1 MVNEWMPNSAPD
13 APDQEMSRLS
23 IEPPPRQ
30 SYLLPHILL
39 TDYTGDG
46 TDDSGTDEEM
56 NSGTDDESCSEQ
68 RFCDTCDDHIGEEVG
83 EDCFCVDGYNLCYE
97 CYVVCCFPCAR
108 QGSQCEGT
116 EPMLH
121 ADVGT
126 HGRNMFRTLEEMGF
140 RLIYDDAQHGT
151 HYCCEN
157 CLTEEERQAEAQAE
171 AQTRIN

>member
-13 APDQEMSRLS
+13 APDEEMSRLS
-23 IEPPPRQ
+23 IEPQPRQ

-39 TDYTGDG
+39 TNSVAEYQMD
-46 TDDSGTDEEM
+46 
-56 NSGTDDESCSEQ
+56 SGTDDESCSEQ
-68 RFCDTCDDHIGEEVG
+68 CATCDCDIGQEAGV
-83 EDCFCVDGYNLCYE
+83 DCFPLDGYNLCEDCWTE
-97 CYVVCCFPCAR
+97 CNFPCAR
-108 QGSQCEGT
+108 QNNRQCQGT

-126 HGRNMFRTLEEMGF
+126 HGRNMFRSLEDMGF
-140 RLIYDDAQHGT
+140 RLIHDDAMHGT

-171 AQTRIN
+171 AETRIN

>member
-1 MVNEWMPNSAPD
+1 MPNSAPD

-23 IEPPPRQ
+23 IEPPRQ

-39 TDYTGDG
+39 TNSVADYQM
-46 TDDSGTDEEM
+46 DSGNEEM
-56 NSGTDDESCSEQ
+56 DSGTDDESCSEQ
-68 RFCDTCDDHIGEEVG
+68 HHCDTCDCDIGQEAGV
-83 EDCFCVDGYNLCYE
+83 DCWPVNGYNLCE
-97 CYVVCCFPCAR
+97 DCYLLCCFPCGR
-108 QGSQCEGT
+108 QNNRQCQGT

-126 HGRNMFRTLEEMGF
+126 RGSTMFMTLEEMGF
-140 RLIYDDAQHGT
+140 RLIHDDAMHGT

-171 AQTRIN
+171 AETRN